1 MLMELIMQS
10 VIMNGLISP
19 PKNGSENIESLIY
32 YSDAILTHK
41 KYKVQS

>member
-1 MLMELIMQS
+1 MLIELIMQS
-10 VIMNGLISP
+10 VIMNGLISH
-19 PKNGSENIESLIY
+19 PKNGSENIEILIY